1 MAWHQILFGLIL
13 ITGSIFVCWLAY
25 ELRQERARLRHTAY
39 QEGIGEEYDLELRR
53 LLELE
58 RLKPKDAPSGPDPYT
73 EALLI
78 VRLRKRTMAKNPPP
92 GDNTIFNISH
102 NTIAGL
108 NFGTV
113 LGDLN
118 ASVQILQTHGG
129 QQIADAIGKLTNAIG
144 NSTEIKDTDRK
155 ELLENVAQVSKEA
168 SSHPDQRRP
177 GVIKACLALLTTS
190 LSTAKELI
198 PPDARPVRKTQGRR
212 HYQLV
217 VPSPQ
222 LQGLLGQGTP
232 GNREPRRLWQP
243 LFYNLLI
250 PLSPMR
256 FESHPLRQVYYLQP
270 EFGQ

>member
-1 MAWHQILFGLIL
+1 MWDNLFFPIICIVLLGLFGYAVYI
-13 ITGSIFVCWLAY
+13 GAQKRKQW
-25 ELRQERARLRHTAY
+25 RATAY

-73 EALLI
+73 EALRI

-102 NTIAGL
+102 STIAGL

-118 ASVQILQTHGG
+118 ASVQLLQTHGD
-129 QQIADAIGKLTNAIG
+129 QQIADAIEKLTNAIG

-198 PPDARPVRKTQGRR
+198 P
-212 HYQLV
+212 LV
-217 VPSPQ
+217 HDLYEKLKAACIIS
-222 LQGLLGQGTP
+222 
-232 GNREPRRLWQP
+232 W
-243 LFYNLLI
+243 
-250 PLSPMR
+250 
-256 FESHPLRQVYYLQP
+256 
-270 EFGQ
+270 